1 MDDKQPL
8 YDSTIGIDL
17 AIETR
22 NPTVIA
28 VYKDNQIIEI
38 LEQKHADWS
47 DRDRWIEG
55 ALNKYHDKGFKFN
68 VRMDTPQSQW
78 RMVEIVKIDDSQQ
91 RERFF
96 QGLRDALASHTLV
109 VPNHYDPARHE
120 WAVAL
125 SYKIQPGIR
134 VVEKWF

>member
-1 MDDKQPL
+1 MTI

-38 LEQKHADWS
+38 LEQKHTDWT
-47 DRDRWIEG
+47 DRDNWIEG
-55 ALNKYHDKGFKFN
+55 VLNKYRDNGFIFN

-78 RMVEIVKIDDSQQ
+78 RIVEIVKIDSSQQ
-91 RERFF
+91 REYFF
-96 QGLRDALASHTLV
+96 QGIRDALESHTLT
-109 VPNHYDPARHE
+109 VPKNYNPMKHE
-120 WAVAL
+120 WAAAL

-134 VVEKWF
+134 IVEKWF